1 MRRFSYILIL
11 YCTLLLSSGCDRE
24 PIPGPGDGEEVVV
37 PDGGPYIYLDAMV
50 DKSTRSGSAVV
61 EGTELQAGFGAY
73 GFTYDF
79 ANRWTTYRVTATPN
93 VFKDSNDEELLK
105 GPQKVVYND
114 GVYSYSPIQT
124 WSGGKYTFF
133 AYYPYEHESITYSDV
148 DDKDRP
154 VEGTPWVRYAP
165 DEFLTSTDG
174 HIDVMTAMFE
184 DTSLSS
190 SQYVNFDFKHRLS
203 AIDVV
208 ALNFYEYNQ
217 NDAGGNVTSEQIEIE
232 ITDLNLTFN
241 NLDYKAATFYLD
253 SSIPSEPTPI
263 TSDDPQ
269 PSYNIISGGS
279 KLIEYSTT
287 SEFQHID
294 RSKTLLFIP
303 QTDEDLEV
311 TTTVSFKKKREDGTY
326 LNEIPA
332 DAVPSKDY
340 EIQDGVV
347 TYISSKTTAF
357 GQALKAGS
365 RYFIQI
371 TFTSAAVSINIL
383 TSAEWEDLADVY
395 HEFE

>member
-1 MRRFSYILIL
+1 MRRFSYILVL
-11 YCTLLLSSGCDRE
+11 CCTLLLSSGCDRE
-24 PIPGPGDGEEVVV
+24 PIPGPGDDEEVVV
-37 PDGGPYIYLDAMV
+37 PDGGPYIYLDAV
-50 DKSTRSGSAVV
+50 VKNKTRGTLI
-61 EGTELQAGFGAY
+61 EGNELQDNFGVY
-73 GFTYDF
+73 GYTYNFT
-79 ANRWTTYRVTATPN
+79 NRWSTYRVTATPN
-93 VFKDSNDEELLK
+93 VFKNNNEEFIA
-105 GPQKVVYND
+105 PQEVVYDD
-114 GVYSYSPIQT
+114 GIYSYTPVQT

-133 AYYPYEHESITYSDV
+133 AYYPLKHPSITKSGIN
-148 DDKDRP
+148 

-165 DEFLTSTDG
+165 ADFLTSTDG
-174 HIDVMTAMFE
+174 HIDVMTSMFE

-217 NDAGGNVTSEQIEIE
+217 NDAGGNVTSEKIQIE
-232 ITDLNLTFN
+232 ITDLNITFN

-253 SSIPSEPTPI
+253 SSIPSET
-263 TSDDPQ
+263 TSIASSDPE

-279 KLIEYSTT
+279 KDIEYSST

-303 QTDEDLEV
+303 QTAEDLEV

-326 LNEIPA
+326 LDEIPT
-332 DAVPSKDY
+332 DAVKGKDY
-340 EIQDGVV
+340 KIHDGVV

>member
-93 VFKDSNDEELLK
+93 VFKNNNEEFIA
-105 GPQKVVYND
+105 PQEVVYGD
-114 GVYSYSPIQT
+114 GIYSYTPVQT

-133 AYYPYEHESITYSDV
+133 AYYPFEHLSITKSGV
-148 DDKDRP
+148 D

-165 DEFLTSTDG
+165 ADFLTSTDG

-217 NDAGGNVTSEQIEIE
+217 NDAGGNVTSEKIQIE
-232 ITDLNLTFN
+232 ITDLNITFN

-253 SSIPSEPTPI
+253 SSIPSEPTSI
-263 TSDDPQ
+263 ASSDPK

-279 KLIEYSTT
+279 KVIGYSST

-294 RSKTLLFIP
+294 KTQTLLFIP

-311 TTTVSFKKKREDGTY
+311 TTTVSFKKKRDNGTY
-326 LNEIPA
+326 LSENGSEIF
-332 DAVPSKDY
+332 
-340 EIQDGVV
+340 
-347 TYISSKTTAF
+347 TSSKTTEF

-383 TSAEWEDLADVY
+383 TSAEWEDLAEDVY

>member
-11 YCTLLLSSGCDRE
+11 CCTLLLSSGCDRE
-24 PIPGPGDGEEVVV
+24 PIPGPGDDEEVVV
-37 PDGGPYIYLDAMV
+37 PDGGPYIYLDAV
-50 DKSTRSGSAVV
+50 VKNKTRGTLI
-61 EGTELQAGFGAY
+61 EGNELQDNFGVY
-73 GFTYDF
+73 GFTYNF
-79 ANRWTTYRVTATPN
+79 TNRWSTYRVTATPN
-93 VFKDSNDEELLK
+93 VFKNNNEEFIA
-105 GPQKVVYND
+105 PQKVVYGD
-114 GVYSYSPIQT
+114 GIYSYTPVQT

-133 AYYPYEHESITYSDV
+133 AYYPIEHESITKSDV
-148 DDKDRP
+148 D

-165 DEFLTSTDG
+165 ADFLTSTAK

-217 NDAGGNVTSEQIEIE
+217 NDAGGNVTSEKIQIE
-232 ITDLNLTFN
+232 ITDLNITFN

-253 SSIPSEPTPI
+253 SSIPSEPTSI
-263 TSDDPQ
+263 ASSDPV

-279 KLIEYSTT
+279 KVIGYSST

-303 QTDEDLEV
+303 QTDENLEV
-311 TTTVSFKKKREDGTY
+311 TTTISFKKKRDNGTY
-326 LNEIPA
+326 LPEIPEG
-332 DAVPSKDY
+332 AVEGKDY
-340 EIQDGVV
+340 ENQDGVV
-347 TYISSKTTAF
+347 TYISSKTTEF

>member
-1 MRRFSYILIL
+1 MRKFSYILTL
-11 YCTLLLSSGCDRE
+11 CCTLLLSSGCDRE

-50 DKSTRSGSAVV
+50 DKSTRSEVV

-93 VFKDSNDEELLK
+93 VFKNNNEEFSA
-105 GPQKVVYND
+105 PQEVVYGD
-114 GVYSYSPIQT
+114 GIYSYTPVQT

-133 AYYPYEHESITYSDV
+133 AYYPFEHQSITQSGV
-148 DDKDRP
+148 D

-165 DEFLTSTDG
+165 ADFLTSTDG

-208 ALNFYEYNQ
+208 ALNFYEYYHE
-217 NDAGGNVTSEQIEIE
+217 DVGGSVASEKIEIE
-232 ITDLNLTFN
+232 ITDLNIAFN

-253 SSIPSEPTPI
+253 SSIPSET
-263 TSDDPQ
+263 TSIASSDPE
-269 PSYNIISGGS
+269 PSYDILSGAS
-279 KLIEYSTT
+279 KKDIEYSST
-287 SEFQHID
+287 SEFQYID
-294 RSKTLLFIP
+294 KSKTLLFIP
-303 QTDEDLEV
+303 QTDENLEV
-311 TTTVSFKKKREDGTY
+311 TTTVSFKKKRDDGTY

-332 DAVPSKDY
+332 DAVEGKDY

-347 TYISSKTTAF
+347 TYISEKTTAF

>member
-1 MRRFSYILIL
+1 MRILNYIWVLFVA
-11 YCTLLLSSGCDRE
+11 LLSVACNRE
-24 PIPGPGDGEEVVV
+24 NIIPEGDDSNVVL
-37 PDGGPYIYLDAMV
+37 PEGGPYIYLDAAV
-50 DKSTRSGSAVV
+50 KNKTRGTLI
-61 EGTELQAGFGAY
+61 EGNELQDNFGVY
-73 GFTYDF
+73 GFTYNF
-79 ANRWTTYRVTATPN
+79 TNRWSTYRVTATPN
-93 VFKDSNDEELLK
+93 VFTNNNEEFIA
-105 GPQKVVYND
+105 PQIVIYND
-114 GVYSYSPIQT
+114 GIYSYTPVQT

-133 AYYPYEHESITYSDV
+133 AYYPLEHQSITKSGIDE
-148 DDKDRP
+148 
-154 VEGTPWVRYAP
+154 EGTPWVRYAP
-165 DEFLTSTDG
+165 ADFLTSTDG

-217 NDAGGNVTSEQIEIE
+217 NDAGGNVTSEKIEIE
-232 ITDLNLTFN
+232 ITDLNIAFN

-263 TSDDPQ
+263 ASNDPK
-269 PSYNIISGGS
+269 PSYNILSGGS
-279 KLIEYSTT
+279 KLIEYSNT

-294 RSKTLLFIP
+294 KSQTLLVIP

-311 TTTVSFKKKREDGTY
+311 TTTVSFKKKRANDTY
-326 LNEIPA
+326 LSEIP
-332 DAVPSKDY
+332 DEAVLNKDY
-340 EIQDGVV
+340 KIQDGTV
-347 TYISSKTTAF
+347 TYISSKTTEF

-383 TSAEWEDLADVY
+383 TSAEWEDLAEDVY

>member
-1 MRRFSYILIL
+1 MRRLNYIWVLFVA
-11 YCTLLLSSGCDRE
+11 LLSVSCNRE
-24 PIPGPGDGEEVVV
+24 NIIPEGDDSNIILPEK
-37 PDGGPYIYLDAMV
+37 GPYIYLDAV
-50 DKSTRSGSAVV
+50 VKNKTRGTLI
-61 EGTELQAGFGAY
+61 EGNELQDNFGVY
-73 GFTYDF
+73 GYTYNFT
-79 ANRWTTYRVTATPN
+79 NRWSTYRVTATPN
-93 VFKDSNDEELLK
+93 VFKNDNDEFIAPEEVEYK
-105 GPQKVVYND
+105 D
-114 GVYSYSPIQT
+114 GIYSYTPVQT

-133 AYYPYEHESITYSDV
+133 AYYPLEHPSITKSGIN
-148 DDKDRP
+148 
-154 VEGTPWVRYAP
+154 VEGTPWVIYAP
-165 DEFLTSTDG
+165 ENFLTSTAN

-208 ALNFYEYNQ
+208 ALNFYEYNHE
-217 NDAGGNVTSEQIEIE
+217 DVGGSVASEEIKIE

-263 TSDDPQ
+263 ASDDGN

-279 KLIEYSTT
+279 EPIEIEYSST

-294 RSKTLLFIP
+294 KNKNQTLLFIP
-303 QTDEDLEV
+303 QTDENLEV
-311 TTTVSFKKKREDGTY
+311 TTTVSFKKKRKDGTY
-326 LNEIPA
+326 LSENGSEIF
-332 DAVPSKDY
+332 
-340 EIQDGVV
+340 
-347 TYISSKTTAF
+347 TSSKTTKF

-383 TSAEWEDLADVY
+383 TSAEWEDLSDVY

>member
-1 MRRFSYILIL
+1 M
-11 YCTLLLSSGCDRE
+11 LLSVACNRE
-24 PIPGPGDGEEVVV
+24 NIIPEGDDSNIILPEK
-37 PDGGPYIYLDAMV
+37 GPYIYLDAV
-50 DKSTRSGSAVV
+50 VKNKTRGTLI
-61 EGTELQAGFGAY
+61 EGNELQDDFGVY
-73 GFTYDF
+73 GYTYNFT
-79 ANRWTTYRVTATPN
+79 NRWSTYRVTATPN
-93 VFKDSNDEELLK
+93 VFKNNNEEFIA
-105 GPQKVVYND
+105 PQEVFYGD
-114 GVYSYSPIQT
+114 GIYSYTPVQT

-133 AYYPYEHESITYSDV
+133 AYYPLEHKSITKSGID
-148 DDKDRP
+148 

-165 DEFLTSTDG
+165 ADFLTSTAK

-217 NDAGGNVTSEQIEIE
+217 NDAGGNVTSEKIKIE

-263 TSDDPQ
+263 TSDDGN
-269 PSYNIISGGS
+269 PSYNIISVGS
-279 KLIEYSTT
+279 KPIEIEYS
-287 SEFQHID
+287 SSSQFKHID
-294 RSKTLLFIP
+294 ESQTLLFIP
-303 QTDEDLEV
+303 QTNENLEV
-311 TTTVSFKKKREDGTY
+311 TTTVSFKKKRDNGTY
-326 LNEIPA
+326 LTEIPEG
-332 DAVPSKDY
+332 AVANIDY
-340 EIQDGVV
+340 KIQDGVV
-347 TYISSKTTAF
+347 TYISSKTTKF

-383 TSAEWEDLADVY
+383 TSAEWEDLSDVY

>member
-50 DKSTRSGSAVV
+50 DKSTRSAVV

-93 VFKDSNDEELLK
+93 VFKNNNEEFIA
-105 GPQKVVYND
+105 PQEVDYND
-114 GVYSYSPIQT
+114 GIYSYTPVQT

-133 AYYPYEHESITYSDV
+133 AYYPLKHPSITKSGIN
-148 DDKDRP
+148 
-154 VEGTPWVRYAP
+154 VEGTPWVSYAP
-165 DEFLTSTDG
+165 ADFLTSTDG

-203 AIDVV
+203 AINVV
-208 ALNFYEYNQ
+208 ASNFYEYNHE
-217 NDAGGNVTSEQIEIE
+217 DVGGSVASEKIGIE
-232 ITDLNLTFN
+232 ITDLNIKFN

-253 SSIPSEPTPI
+253 SSIPSET
-263 TSDDPQ
+263 TSLDSDDPQ
-269 PSYNIISGGS
+269 PSYNIISGDP
-279 KLIEYSTT
+279 KLIEYSYT

-294 RSKTLLFIP
+294 KDQTLLFIP
-303 QTDEDLEV
+303 QTDENLEV
-311 TTTVSFKKKREDGTY
+311 TTTVSFKKKREDDTY
-326 LNEIPA
+326 LNEIPT
-332 DAVPSKDY
+332 DAVEGKDY

-347 TYISSKTTAF
+347 TYISSKTTEF

>member
-24 PIPGPGDGEEVVV
+24 PMPGPGDGEEVVV
-37 PDGGPYIYLDAMV
+37 PEKGPYIYLDAV
-50 DKSTRSGSAVV
+50 VKNKTRGTLI
-61 EGTELQAGFGAY
+61 EGNELQDNFGVY
-73 GFTYDF
+73 GFTYNF
-79 ANRWTTYRVTATPN
+79 TNRWSTYRVTATPN
-93 VFKDSNDEELLK
+93 VFKNNNEEFIA
-105 GPQKVVYND
+105 PQKVVYGD
-114 GVYSYSPIQT
+114 GIYSYTPVQT

-133 AYYPYEHESITYSDV
+133 AYYPIEHESITKSDV
-148 DDKDRP
+148 D

-165 DEFLTSTDG
+165 ADFLTSTAK

-217 NDAGGNVTSEQIEIE
+217 NDAGGNVTSEKIQIE
-232 ITDLNLTFN
+232 ITDLNITFN

-253 SSIPSEPTPI
+253 SSIPSEPTSI
-263 TSDDPQ
+263 ASSDPE

-279 KLIEYSTT
+279 KDIEYSST

-303 QTDEDLEV
+303 QTAEDLEV

-326 LNEIPA
+326 LSE
-332 DAVPSKDY
+332 
-340 EIQDGVV
+340 DGSE
-347 TYISSKTTAF
+347 TFTSSKTTEF
-357 GQALKAGS
+357 SQALKAGS

>member
-1 MRRFSYILIL
+1 MIPEGDDSNIILP
-11 YCTLLLSSGCDRE
+11 E
-24 PIPGPGDGEEVVV
+24 
-37 PDGGPYIYLDAMV
+37 GGPYIYLDAV
-50 DKSTRSGSAVV
+50 VKNKTRGTLI
-61 EGTELQAGFGAY
+61 EGNELQGNFGVY
-73 GFTYDF
+73 GFTYNF
-79 ANRWTTYRVTATPN
+79 TNRWSTYRVSATPN
-93 VFKDSNDEELLK
+93 VFKDSNDKELLK

-148 DDKDRP
+148 DDKGRP
-154 VEGTPWVRYAP
+154 IEGTPWIRYAP
-165 DEFLTSTDG
+165 ADFLTSTER

-208 ALNFYEYNQ
+208 ALNFYEYNHE
-217 NDAGGNVTSEQIEIE
+217 DIGGSVASENIEIE
-232 ITDLNLTFN
+232 ITDLNITFN

-279 KLIEYSTT
+279 EPIEIEYSTT

-294 RSKTLLFIP
+294 KDQTLLFIP
-303 QTDEDLEV
+303 QTDENLEV
-311 TTTVSFKKKREDGTY
+311 TTTVSFKKKLDDVTY
-326 LNEIPA
+326 LTEIPEG
-332 DAVPSKDY
+332 AVEGKDY
-340 EIQDGVV
+340 KIQDGVM

>member
-50 DKSTRSGSAVV
+50 DKSTRSAVV
-61 EGTELQAGFGAY
+61 EGPELQAGFGAY

-93 VFKDSNDEELLK
+93 VFKNNNEEFIA
-105 GPQKVVYND
+105 PQKVVYGD
-114 GVYSYSPIQT
+114 GIYSYTPVQT

-133 AYYPYEHESITYSDV
+133 AYYPFEHLSITKSGID
-148 DDKDRP
+148 

-165 DEFLTSTDG
+165 ADFLTSTEG

-208 ALNFYEYNQ
+208 ALNFYEYNHE
-217 NDAGGNVTSEQIEIE
+217 DVGGSVASEKIEIE
-232 ITDLNLTFN
+232 ITDLNITFN

-253 SSIPSEPTPI
+253 SSIPSDM
-263 TSDDPQ
+263 TSIASGDPK
-269 PSYNIISGGS
+269 PSYKILSGGS
-279 KLIEYSTT
+279 TTIDYSST
-287 SEFQHID
+287 SEFQHIA
-294 RSKTLLFIP
+294 KNQTLLFIP

-311 TTTVSFKKKREDGTY
+311 TTTVSFKKKRDDGTY
-326 LNEIPA
+326 LSE
-332 DAVPSKDY
+332 
-340 EIQDGVV
+340 DGSE
-347 TYISSKTTAF
+347 TFTSSKTTEF

-383 TSAEWEDLADVY
+383 TSAEWEDLEDVY

>member
-11 YCTLLLSSGCDRE
+11 CCTLLLPSGCGKDAV
-24 PIPGPGDGEEVVV
+24 PGL
-37 PDGGPYIYLDAMV
+37 PDGGEEIVLPDGAPYIYLDAMV
-50 DKSTRSGSAVV
+50 DKSTRSEVI

-93 VFKDSNDEELLK
+93 VFKNNNEK
-105 GPQKVVYND
+105 FFAPQKVDYND
-114 GVYSYSPIQT
+114 GIYSYTPVQT

-133 AYYPYEHESITYSDV
+133 AYYPFAHESITKSNV
-148 DDKDRP
+148 D

-165 DEFLTSTDG
+165 ADFLTSTDG

-203 AIDVV
+203 AINVV
-208 ALNFYEYNQ
+208 ALNFYEYNHE
-217 NDAGGNVTSEQIEIE
+217 DVGGSVASEKIEIE
-232 ITDLNLTFN
+232 ITDLNIAFN

-263 TSDDPQ
+263 TSDDGN

-279 KLIEYSTT
+279 EPIEIKYSST
-287 SEFQHID
+287 SKFQHID
-294 RSKTLLFIP
+294 KSQTLLFIP
-303 QTDEDLEV
+303 QTDENLEV

-326 LNEIPA
+326 LSE
-332 DAVPSKDY
+332 
-340 EIQDGVV
+340 DGSE
-347 TYISSKTTAF
+347 TFTSSKTTEF

>member
-1 MRRFSYILIL
+1 MRIFNYIWVLL
-11 YCTLLLSSGCDRE
+11 VALLSVACNRE
-24 PIPGPGDGEEVVV
+24 NIIPEGDDSNVVL
-37 PDGGPYIYLDAMV
+37 PEGGPYIYLDAMV
-50 DKSTRSGSAVV
+50 KNQTRGTLI
-61 EGTELQAGFGAY
+61 EGNELQDHFGVY
-73 GFTYDF
+73 GYTYNFT
-79 ANRWTTYRVTATPN
+79 NRWSTYRVNATPN
-93 VFKDSNDEELLK
+93 VFKESNDEELLK

-133 AYYPYEHESITYSDV
+133 AYYPYEHKSITYSDV

-154 VEGTPWVRYAP
+154 IEGTPWIRYAP
-165 DEFLTSTDG
+165 ADFLTSTDE

-217 NDAGGNVTSEQIEIE
+217 NNAGGNVTSEKIEIE

-279 KLIEYSTT
+279 KVIEYSST

-294 RSKTLLFIP
+294 KNKEQTLLVIP
-303 QTDEDLEV
+303 QTDDDLEV
-311 TTTVSFKKKREDGTY
+311 TTTVSFKKKRDDGTY
-326 LNEIPA
+326 LSE
-332 DAVPSKDY
+332 
-340 EIQDGVV
+340 DGSE
-347 TYISSKTTAF
+347 TFTSSKTTEF

>member
-1 MRRFSYILIL
+1 M
-11 YCTLLLSSGCDRE
+11 LLSVACNRE
-24 PIPGPGDGEEVVV
+24 NIIPEGDDSNIILPGK
-37 PDGGPYIYLDAMV
+37 GPYIYLDAMV
-50 DKSTRSGSAVV
+50 KNKTRGTLI
-61 EGTELQAGFGAY
+61 EGNELQDNFGVY
-73 GFTYDF
+73 GFTYNF
-79 ANRWTTYRVTATPN
+79 TNRWSTYRVTATPN
-93 VFKDSNDEELLK
+93 VFKDSNNENIAPE
-105 GPQKVVYND
+105 KVEYKD
-114 GVYSYSPIQT
+114 GIYSYTPVQT

-133 AYYPYEHESITYSDV
+133 AYYPFEHDSIKPSSIDE
-148 DDKDRP
+148 
-154 VEGTPWVRYAP
+154 EGTPWVRYAP
-165 DEFLTSTDG
+165 AEFLTSTAG

-217 NDAGGNVTSEQIEIE
+217 NNAGGNVTSEQIEIE
-232 ITDLNLTFN
+232 ITDLNLAFN

-253 SSIPSEPTPI
+253 SSIPSVTTPI
-263 TSDDPQ
+263 DSGDSK
-269 PSYNIISGGS
+269 PSYSILSGLSGGS
-279 KLIEYSTT
+279 KIIEYSTT

-303 QTDEDLEV
+303 QTDENLEV
-311 TTTVSFKKKREDGTY
+311 TTTVSFKKKRDNGEY
-326 LNEIPA
+326 LIEIPEG
-332 DAVPSKDY
+332 AVENKDY
-340 EIQDGVV
+340 KIQDGVV
-347 TYISSKTTAF
+347 TYISEKTTAF

>member
-1 MRRFSYILIL
+1 
-11 YCTLLLSSGCDRE
+11 
-24 PIPGPGDGEEVVV
+24 
-37 PDGGPYIYLDAMV
+37 
-50 DKSTRSGSAVV
+50 
-61 EGTELQAGFGAY
+61 
-73 GFTYDF
+73 
-79 ANRWTTYRVTATPN
+79 
-93 VFKDSNDEELLK
+93 
-105 GPQKVVYND
+105 
-114 GVYSYSPIQT
+114 
-124 WSGGKYTFF
+124 
-133 AYYPYEHESITYSDV
+133 
-148 DDKDRP
+148 
-154 VEGTPWVRYAP
+154 
-165 DEFLTSTDG
+165 
-174 HIDVMTAMFE
+174 MTAMFE

-217 NDAGGNVTSEQIEIE
+217 NDAGGNVTSEQIKIE

-253 SSIPSEPTPI
+253 SSIPSDTTRI
-263 TSDDPQ
+263 ALNDPE

-294 RSKTLLFIP
+294 SSKTLLFIP
-303 QTDEDLEV
+303 QTDENLEV
-311 TTTVSFKKKREDGTY
+311 TTTVSFKKKRDNGTY
-326 LNEIPA
+326 LTEIPEG
-332 DAVPSKDY
+332 AVANKDY
-340 EIQDGVV
+340 KIQDGVV